1 MNWLKKLLG
10 IKSKEEKQQQKV
22 KDLLQKS
29 FEAQR
34 AGDMEMAGVY
44 QKQADETHGKLPTT
58 QRSHRSRRKNER

>member
-10 IKSKEEKQQQKV
+10 IKSKEEKQKQKV

-44 QKQADETHGKLPTT
+44 QKQADDIMDSFYNSCIDPIEET
-58 QRSHRSRRKNER
+58 N

>member
-10 IKSKEEKQQQKV
+10 IKSKEEKQRQKA

-44 QKQADETHGKLPTT
+44 QKQADEIMDSFYNSCIDSIEET
-58 QRSHRSRRKNER
+58 N

>member
-10 IKSKEEKQQQKV
+10 IKSKEEKQQEEIK
-22 KDLLQKS
+22 KLLQKS

-44 QKQADETHGKLPTT
+44 QKQADEIIESFYNSSIEPVMEK
-58 QRSHRSRRKNER
+58 E

>member
-10 IKSKEEKQQQKV
+10 MKSKEEKQQQKV

-34 AGDMEMAGVY
+34 AGDMEKAGVY
-44 QKQADETHGKLPTT
+44 QKQADEITESFYNSSIPPLK
-58 QRSHRSRRKNER
+58 EEE

>member
-34 AGDMEMAGVY
+34 AGDMEAAGVY
-44 QKQADETHGKLPTT
+44 QKQADEVAKQL
-58 QRSHRSRRKNER
+58 SEDK

>member
-10 IKSKEEKQQQKV
+10 IKSKEERQQEEIK
-22 KDLLQKS
+22 KLLQKS

-44 QKQADETHGKLPTT
+44 QKQADEIMDTFCNSSIPPLK
-58 QRSHRSRRKNER
+58 EEE

>member
-34 AGDMEMAGVY
+34 AGDMEKAGVY
-44 QKQADETHGKLPTT
+44 QKQADEIAHQL
-58 QRSHRSRRKNER
+58 SEDI

>member
-10 IKSKEEKQQQKV
+10 IKSKEEKLRQEV
-22 KDLLQKS
+22 RDLLQKS

-44 QKQADETHGKLPTT
+44 QKQADDIAHQLSED
-58 QRSHRSRRKNER
+58 E

>member
-10 IKSKEEKQQQKV
+10 IKSKEERQQQKMG
-22 KDLLQKS
+22 DLLQKS

-44 QKQADETHGKLPTT
+44 QKQADEIAHQLSENK
-58 QRSHRSRRKNER
+58 

>member
-34 AGDMEMAGVY
+34 AGDMEKAGVY
-44 QKQADETHGKLPTT
+44 QKQADEITESFYNSSIPPLK
-58 QRSHRSRRKNER
+58 EEE

>member
-10 IKSKEEKQQQKV
+10 IKSKEEKKRQEV
-22 KDLLQKS
+22 RDLLQKS

-44 QKQADETHGKLPTT
+44 QKQADDIAHQLSED
-58 QRSHRSRRKNER
+58 E

>member
-10 IKSKEEKQQQKV
+10 IKSKEEKQRQKA

-44 QKQADETHGKLPTT
+44 QRQADDIMDSFYNSCIDPIEET
-58 QRSHRSRRKNER
+58 N

>member
-10 IKSKEEKQQQKV
+10 IKSKEEKQRQKA

-44 QKQADETHGKLPTT
+44 QKQADEIMDDFYNSAIPPLK
-58 QRSHRSRRKNER
+58 EEE

>member
-10 IKSKEEKQQQKV
+10 IKSKEERQQEEIK
-22 KDLLQKS
+22 KLLQKS

-44 QKQADETHGKLPTT
+44 QKQADEIMDTFCNSSIPPLK
-58 QRSHRSRRKNER
+58 EEEE

>member
-22 KDLLQKS
+22 KDLLQKV

-34 AGDMEMAGVY
+34 AGDMELSGVY
-44 QKQADETHGKLPTT
+44 QKQADEITESFYNSSIPPLK
-58 QRSHRSRRKNER
+58 EEE

>member
-29 FEAQR
+29 FETQR

-44 QKQADETHGKLPTT
+44 QKQADELTESFYNSSIPPLK
-58 QRSHRSRRKNER
+58 EEE

>member
-10 IKSKEEKQQQKV
+10 IKSKEENQRQKAR
-22 KDLLQKS
+22 DLLQKS

-44 QKQADETHGKLPTT
+44 QKQADEIMDGLCNSSIPPLKEEETI
-58 QRSHRSRRKNER
+58 

>member
-10 IKSKEEKQQQKV
+10 IKSKEEKQQEEIK
-22 KDLLQKS
+22 KLLQKS

-44 QKQADETHGKLPTT
+44 QKQADEILESSYNSSIKTVMEK
-58 QRSHRSRRKNER
+58 E

>member
-10 IKSKEEKQQQKV
+10 IKSKEKKLRQEV
-22 KDLLQKS
+22 RDLLQKS

-44 QKQADETHGKLPTT
+44 QKQADDLARQLSEDT
-58 QRSHRSRRKNER
+58 

>member
-34 AGDMEMAGVY
+34 SGDMELAGVY
-44 QKQADETHGKLPTT
+44 QKQADEITESFYNSSIPPLKEEG
-58 QRSHRSRRKNER
+58 

>member
-10 IKSKEEKQQQKV
+10 IKSKEERQRQKA

-44 QKQADETHGKLPTT
+44 QKQSDEIMDDFYNSSIPPLK
-58 QRSHRSRRKNER
+58 EEE